1 MRLTK
6 LLTVASFAFCLAS
19 LCQCRYTPDW
29 ASLDSR
35 PLPAWYDQSKIGI
48 FIHWGV
54 FSVPSY
60 HSEWFWWY
68 WQGTDKQKDVVN
80 FMKQN
85 YPPGFTYADFAPKR
99 HFFNPDQWAELFDSA
114 GAKYVKQVGPNRD
127 LVADL
132 AAAIRKRPGLRFGLY
147 HSLYEWFNPLYQ
159 NDQRSQ
165 FKTRD
170 FVLSKTM
177 PELYELVN
185 RFKPDVVWSDGDWDA
200 PAEYWNSTGFLAWL
214 YNDSPVNDSVVTN
227 DRWGKGVMCNHGGYY
242 TSDGTIDPVME
253 ERLRQLGSWLRT
265 NGEAVYN
272 STPWS
277 RQNDTATSGVWY
289 TQRAGSVYAFLL
301 TWPANDR
308 LLLGSVAMA
317 TNVTLLGHP
326 KRPAF
331 SATPKGLSVALPS
344 LDGTGLRWAWVLR
357 LDGVKPP
364 KSAERPRIFEP
375 MPNREFDR
383 LPHEFLP
390 CKRNDSDET
399 SRDVVGDSSEED
411 SNLAVIFT
419 SKRAVQFFS
428 AVCRSPRRLCYAV
441 GPATAQAAASV
452 AGFVEVRGG
461 AACGNADALCDLVE
475 AEHKQLSWHFFALV
489 AMVMKHLYT
498 SCYDEKAVHVS
509 TGLSLTPPERAL
521 QGVLGP
527 DYVARQLKTPPAQ
540 DGGRALLARSY
551 RASVPTLSSARKAA
565 RSSPEC
571 AECSCRSSLAVSV
584 HSQRCRAGRIYHRLQ
599 QPSPLAVGQRFG
611 LEDGSDRTEGRPG
624 KSSAPPEVF
633 LHVRHQT
640 AEVGEPLAACEP
652 GRLPVCAAARQ
663 VRWDVG
669 RHSQHLG
676 LQRVDNQTDARC
688 HLDGPVDLALGAFN
702 GRGEEGEVVGV
713 AKHTQALRCV
723 CAAGS
728 RRQRRGVRSE
738 APSPAA
744 ARRGTAPA
752 CCPAELLM
760 KCRTDHTNRSPSPQQ
775 LEYRKSQSRSW
786 WSDRR
791 VSGAMVSQLPEKVA
805 RRAGGLRNWVFADT
819 GSSRS
824 SGSSSASVLAFSRP
838 ATKGERSD
846 LRGTAFRSPST
857 ARVSRFGTSSGCP
870 ARKSKA
876 QASSGHSACG
886 FFCSFRSSFWQL
898 PAPPGLS

>member
-1 MRLTK
+1 SLVKNPEMRLTK

-85 YPPGFTYADFAPKR
+85 YPPGFTYADFAPKFKAT
-99 HFFNPDQWAELFDSA
+99 FFNPDQWAELFDSA
-114 GAKYVKQVGPNRD
+114 GAKYVVFTSKHHEGYCNWDTAYSFNWNSKQVGPNRD

-242 TSDGTIDPVME
+242 TCQDRYNPGILQPHKWENCMTLDKLSWGYRRDARLADYLTPQELLSTLATTISCGGNLLVNVGPTADGTIDPVME

-265 NGEAVYN
+265 NGDAVYN
-272 STPWS
+272 STPWT

-364 KSAERPRIFEP
+364 KTAERPRIFEP

-383 LPHEFLP
+383 L
-390 CKRNDSDET
+390 
-399 SRDVVGDSSEED
+399 
-411 SNLAVIFT
+411 
-419 SKRAVQFFS
+419 
-428 AVCRSPRRLCYAV
+428 
-441 GPATAQAAASV
+441 
-452 AGFVEVRGG
+452 
-461 AACGNADALCDLVE
+461 
-475 AEHKQLSWHFFALV
+475 
-489 AMVMKHLYT
+489 
-498 SCYDEKAVHVS
+498 
-509 TGLSLTPPERAL
+509 
-521 QGVLGP
+521 
-527 DYVARQLKTPPAQ
+527 
-540 DGGRALLARSY
+540 
-551 RASVPTLSSARKAA
+551 
-565 RSSPEC
+565 
-571 AECSCRSSLAVSV
+571 
-584 HSQRCRAGRIYHRLQ
+584 
-599 QPSPLAVGQRFG
+599 
-611 LEDGSDRTEGRPG
+611 
-624 KSSAPPEVF
+624 
-633 LHVRHQT
+633 
-640 AEVGEPLAACEP
+640 
-652 GRLPVCAAARQ
+652 
-663 VRWDVG
+663 
-669 RHSQHLG
+669 
-676 LQRVDNQTDARC
+676 
-688 HLDGPVDLALGAFN
+688 
-702 GRGEEGEVVGV
+702 
-713 AKHTQALRCV
+713 
-723 CAAGS
+723 
-728 RRQRRGVRSE
+728 
-738 APSPAA
+738 
-744 ARRGTAPA
+744 
-752 CCPAELLM
+752 
-760 KCRTDHTNRSPSPQQ
+760 
-775 LEYRKSQSRSW
+775 
-786 WSDRR
+786 
-791 VSGAMVSQLPEKVA
+791 
-805 RRAGGLRNWVFADT
+805 
-819 GSSRS
+819 
-824 SGSSSASVLAFSRP
+824 
-838 ATKGERSD
+838 
-846 LRGTAFRSPST
+846 
-857 ARVSRFGTSSGCP
+857 
-870 ARKSKA
+870 
-876 QASSGHSACG
+876 
-886 FFCSFRSSFWQL
+886 
-898 PAPPGLS
+898 

>member
-1 MRLTK
+1 SLVKNPEMRLTK

-60 HSEWFWWY
+60 HSEWFWWD

-85 YPPGFTYADFAPKR
+85 YPPGFTYADFAPKFKAT
-99 HFFNPDQWAELFDSA
+99 FFNPDQWAELFDSA
-114 GAKYVKQVGPNRD
+114 GAKYVVFTSKHHEGYCNWDTAYSFNWNSKQVGPNRD

-242 TSDGTIDPVME
+242 TCQDRYNPGILQPHKWENCMTLDKQSWGYRRDARLADYLTPQELLSTLATTISCGGNLLVNVGPTADGTIDPVME

-383 LPHEFLP
+383 L
-390 CKRNDSDET
+390 
-399 SRDVVGDSSEED
+399 
-411 SNLAVIFT
+411 
-419 SKRAVQFFS
+419 
-428 AVCRSPRRLCYAV
+428 
-441 GPATAQAAASV
+441 
-452 AGFVEVRGG
+452 
-461 AACGNADALCDLVE
+461 
-475 AEHKQLSWHFFALV
+475 
-489 AMVMKHLYT
+489 
-498 SCYDEKAVHVS
+498 
-509 TGLSLTPPERAL
+509 
-521 QGVLGP
+521 
-527 DYVARQLKTPPAQ
+527 
-540 DGGRALLARSY
+540 
-551 RASVPTLSSARKAA
+551 
-565 RSSPEC
+565 
-571 AECSCRSSLAVSV
+571 
-584 HSQRCRAGRIYHRLQ
+584 
-599 QPSPLAVGQRFG
+599 
-611 LEDGSDRTEGRPG
+611 
-624 KSSAPPEVF
+624 
-633 LHVRHQT
+633 
-640 AEVGEPLAACEP
+640 
-652 GRLPVCAAARQ
+652 
-663 VRWDVG
+663 
-669 RHSQHLG
+669 
-676 LQRVDNQTDARC
+676 
-688 HLDGPVDLALGAFN
+688 
-702 GRGEEGEVVGV
+702 
-713 AKHTQALRCV
+713 
-723 CAAGS
+723 
-728 RRQRRGVRSE
+728 
-738 APSPAA
+738 
-744 ARRGTAPA
+744 
-752 CCPAELLM
+752 
-760 KCRTDHTNRSPSPQQ
+760 
-775 LEYRKSQSRSW
+775 
-786 WSDRR
+786 
-791 VSGAMVSQLPEKVA
+791 
-805 RRAGGLRNWVFADT
+805 
-819 GSSRS
+819 
-824 SGSSSASVLAFSRP
+824 
-838 ATKGERSD
+838 
-846 LRGTAFRSPST
+846 
-857 ARVSRFGTSSGCP
+857 
-870 ARKSKA
+870 
-876 QASSGHSACG
+876 
-886 FFCSFRSSFWQL
+886 
-898 PAPPGLS
+898 